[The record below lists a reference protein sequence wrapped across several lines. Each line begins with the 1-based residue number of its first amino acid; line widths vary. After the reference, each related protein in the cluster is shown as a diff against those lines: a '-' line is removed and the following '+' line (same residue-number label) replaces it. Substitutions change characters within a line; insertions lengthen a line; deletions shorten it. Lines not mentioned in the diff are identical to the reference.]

1 MHCMTQD
8 ARLLLSRA
16 ARTATRYFQERA
28 AEVDLSVVQGQALME
43 LDTHSGITVGALSA
57 ALSKDQA
64 STSILI
70 DKMMTLGLVRRETD
84 PTDRRRARLFVTGNA
99 APLVEHLDRARDD
112 INRLVLDAL
121 GHERSETL
129 LTLLGDFLDV
139 VEGSEAVS
147 DS

>member
-1 MHCMTQD
+1 MHLMAQD

-16 ARTATRYFQERA
+16 SRTASRYFQERA

-43 LDTHSGITVGALSA
+43 LEAQPGITVGALAA

-70 DKMMTLGLVRRETD
+70 DKMMSLGLVRRETD
-84 PTDRRRARLFVTGNA
+84 PTDRRRARIFA
-99 APLVEHLDRARDD
+99 SEQAEPLVRHIEMARDD

-121 GHERSETL
+121 GRERSETL
-129 LTLLGDFLDV
+129 MTLLAEFLEV
-139 VEGSEAVS
+139 VEGSEAVNEA
-147 DS
+147 